1 MEVVTAI
8 AIAIATTSHQDIHTY
23 LNSISLA
30 GGASWCI
37 EILHLLTLILH
48 LAPIINGTCITAF
61 APKLPIGFPSNI
73 KVFMDLFSINPTHIQ
88 NVDVDSKL
96 LLLTCE
102 CKYECKCGH
111 ECRVQIQL
119 KCVVQSVNIH
129 GIK

>member
-1 MEVVTAI
+1 
-8 AIAIATTSHQDIHTY
+8 
-23 LNSISLA
+23 
-30 GGASWCI
+30 
-37 EILHLLTLILH
+37 
-48 LAPIINGTCITAF
+48 
-61 APKLPIGFPSNI
+61 
-73 KVFMDLFSINPTHIQ
+73 MDLFSINPTHIQ

-111 ECRVQIQL
+111 ECRVQLQLQIQLQL